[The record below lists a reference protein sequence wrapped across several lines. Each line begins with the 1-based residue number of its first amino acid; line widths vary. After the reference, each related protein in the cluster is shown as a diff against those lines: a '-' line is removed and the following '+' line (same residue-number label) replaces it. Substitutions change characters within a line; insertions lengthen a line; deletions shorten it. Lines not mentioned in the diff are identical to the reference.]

1 MSNFEKSSLIDLSE
15 SDRYDFSCGICLEIF
30 NNPVETKCCRKTFC
44 KECITSW
51 INTNQVCPNDR
62 QVLRVDDLI
71 KPSLITINLLSK
83 INESNNF
90 ENESQE
96 KVRFESS
103 SENSKDC
110 HRRRLEVDR
119 NVQQNEE
126 IDRVFMRPNFFN
138 IFWISIIVLIIISMI
153 PITKIISTIFT
164 IITTILNPVIVIAN
178 IISLIIALIFK
189 ILTTFITLLKNIM
202 EMIMTT
208 IIAFMTIMIFKLLS
222 TR

>member
-1 MSNFEKSSLIDLSE
+1 MSGFERSSLIDLSE

-44 KECITSW
+44 EECITSW

-62 QVLRVDDLI
+62 RVLRVDDLI

-83 INESNNF
+83 IKNESNNF
-90 ENESQE
+90 EKENQE

-103 SENSKDC
+103 SGNPKDY

-119 NVQQNEE
+119 NVEQNEQ
-126 IDRVFMRPNFFN
+126 IDRILMQPNFFK
-138 IFWISIIVLIIISMI
+138 IFWISIIVLITISMI

-178 IISLIIALIFK
+178 ILSFIIVLIFK
-189 ILTTFITLLKNIM
+189 VLTML
-202 EMIMTT
+202 
-208 IIAFMTIMIFKLLS
+208 
-222 TR
+222 

>member
-62 QVLRVDDLI
+62 RVLRVDDLI
-71 KPSLITINLLSK
+71 RPSLITINLLSK
-83 INESNNF
+83 IKNESNHF
-90 ENESQE
+90 ENENQE

-103 SENSKDC
+103 SGNSKDC
-110 HRRRLEVDR
+110 HRRRLQVDR
-119 NVQQNEE
+119 NVEQ
-126 IDRVFMRPNFFN
+126 IDRVLMQQNSSK
-138 IFWISIIVLIIISMI
+138 IFWISILVLIIISMI

-164 IITTILNPVIVIAN
+164 IITTILNPVIAIAN
-178 IISLIIALIFK
+178 IILLIIVSIFK

-208 IIAFMTIMIFKLLS
+208 IIAFTTIMIFKILN